1 MLAQILWILFAVLLL
16 IFCAILQVF
25 EIFIP
30 SLGLLTA
37 TALLCLAGGIY
48 IFFQIST
55 TIGWIGVWTAVI
67 LIPAVWVIV
76 YKLLPKTKLGRI
88 LELHSALKAISGVPD
103 QEKLDALEGRT
114 GVVLSPLRPVGMCEF
129 NGKKVVC
136 VSEAGFIEKQT
147 QVKVIHV
154 EGNKVIVRIIET
166 NQKGM

>member
-16 IFCAILQVF
+16 IFCAILLVF

-48 IFFQIST
+48 VFFQISAAA
-55 TIGWIGVWTAVI
+55 GWVGVWTAII
-67 LIPAVWVIV
+67 LIPIVWVLV

-103 QEKLDALEGRT
+103 QEKLDALEGLT

-136 VSEAGFIEKQT
+136 VSEAGYIEKNT

-154 EGNKVIVRIIET
+154 EGNKVTVRKNGT
-166 NQKGM
+166 D

>member
-1 MLAQILWILFAVLLL
+1 MLAQVLWIVFAVLLL
-16 IFCAILQVF
+16 IFCAILLVF

-55 TIGWIGVWTAVI
+55 AAGWIGVWTAVI
-67 LIPAVWVIV
+67 LIPVVWVLV

-88 LELHSALKAISGVPD
+88 LELHHALKGISAVPD
-103 QEKLDALEGRT
+103 QEKLNALT
-114 GVVLSPLRPVGMCEF
+114 GQVGTVISPLRPVGMCQID
-129 NGKKVVC
+129 GKKIVC
-136 VSEAGFIEKQT
+136 VSDSGFVEKQD

-154 EGNKVIVRIIET
+154 EGNKVTVRKIET
-166 NQKGM
+166 A